1 MCMCVCAVHFRSGKI
16 LILAE
21 RARLIE
27 HFLCCILFDNLE
39 CPKNQ
44 SSTFEFTKL
53 VGFKYVKLIKMKRQT
68 YLRLN
73 YPLRKIVLKYLS
85 LIRLSFK
92 INPYSSLKSLF

>member
-1 MCMCVCAVHFRSGKI
+1 MCMCVCAVHFRSWKI

-53 VGFKYVKLIKMKRQT
+53 VGFKYVKLIKIAMK
-68 YLRLN
+68 
-73 YPLRKIVLKYLS
+73 
-85 LIRLSFK
+85 
-92 INPYSSLKSLF
+92 